1 MALAFQ
7 SIQPLLQASVV
18 KPGANGSVKVQRSAG
33 ATRDSVAA
41 SVMGVGAVLG
51 AGFCRSQARTFKS
64 NRRGRGKS
72 GIQMLHQV
80 SDHEISVSDDQLVR
94 YMGGNVVVRALCA
107 TELVQ
112 KVIGQ
117 HQCSPMAGI
126 ALGRALLATTLLA
139 NGRDEGESLQ
149 LRIQGDGPIGSIIT
163 EASSALTVRG
173 MVGNPAADAPSV
185 PDLVGVGSASTL
197 RLTRTHPYWKRP
209 YTGTIG
215 LKSGEIAEDV
225 AQYLGMSE
233 QTPASMGLSV
243 EWDSEAVGG
252 GEQQFFWTLIKN
264 QVGDQG
270 WSRINGWG
278 IQPSFMNCSCQDLR
292 KQSKTCE
299 SHFIRRVATVQAGC
313 VKQAEG
319 WLVTLLPGRALGE
332 APRRTNCRKPVSVPS
347 LVTLGKSWKGMAK
360 NRWASRKKID
370 NHRVIQERQS
380 LIAVWFRDESQW
392 VIRLGWSRGVRCPGT
407 VVLCIGACAAFYL
420 AI

>member
-1 MALAFQ
+1 
-7 SIQPLLQASVV
+7 
-18 KPGANGSVKVQRSAG
+18 
-33 ATRDSVAA
+33 
-41 SVMGVGAVLG
+41 
-51 AGFCRSQARTFKS
+51 
-64 NRRGRGKS
+64 
-72 GIQMLHQV
+72 
-80 SDHEISVSDDQLVR
+80 
-94 YMGGNVVVRALCA
+94 MGGNVVVRAVCA

-243 EWDSEAVGG
+243 EWDSEA
-252 GEQQFFWTLIKN
+252 
-264 QVGDQG
+264 
-270 WSRINGWG
+270 
-278 IQPSFMNCSCQDLR
+278 
-292 KQSKTCE
+292 
-299 SHFIRRVATVQAGC
+299 GC
-313 VKQAEG
+313 IKQAEG
-319 WLVTLLPGRALGE
+319 WLVTLLPGWDE
-332 APRRTNCRKPVSVPS
+332 AEVSVVEANINTFDRMESTGSRPHDICKHMMRELRGEFQAEQKPTFRCKCS
-347 LVTLGKSWKGMAK
+347 KKRLATAVMMLGKSEVEQILRDKETVEAQCDWCGSPLSLTPEEVLDHLSSDKGQQEMAT
-360 NRWASRKKID
+360 RSYTP
-370 NHRVIQERQS
+370 RQ
-380 LIAVWFRDESQW
+380 LKLKEEELKAMPATGKAD
-392 VIRLGWSRGVRCPGT
+392 WS
-407 VVLCIGACAAFYL
+407 
-420 AI
+420 

>member
-18 KPGANGSVKVQRSAG
+18 KPGRANGSVKVQRSAIG
-33 ATRDSVAA
+33 ATRDSGA
-41 SVMGVGAVLG
+41 SVISMGVGAVLG
-51 AGFCRSQARTFKS
+51 AGFCRSQARTKS
-64 NRRGRGKS
+64 NRKGRGKS
-72 GIQMLHQV
+72 MQMLHMQV
-80 SDHEISVSDDQLVR
+80 SDHEISETSSDQLVR
-94 YMGGNVVVRALCA
+94 YMGGNVVVRAVCA

-215 LKSGEIAEDV
+215 LKCGEIAEDV

-243 EWDSEAVGG
+243 EWDSEAGG
-252 GEQQFFWTLIKN
+252 VQQFLE
-264 QVGDQG
+264 VS
-270 WSRINGWG
+270 SRINLEIKDDQGS
-278 IQPSFMNCSCQDLR
+278 I
-292 KQSKTCE
+292 
-299 SHFIRRVATVQAGC
+299 V
-313 VKQAEG
+313 
-319 WLVTLLPGRALGE
+319 E
-332 APRRTNCRKPVSVPS
+332 ASN
-347 LVTLGKSWKGMAK
+347 
-360 NRWASRKKID
+360 
-370 NHRVIQERQS
+370 
-380 LIAVWFRDESQW
+380 
-392 VIRLGWSRGVRCPGT
+392 
-407 VVLCIGACAAFYL
+407 
-420 AI
+420 

>member
-18 KPGANGSVKVQRSAG
+18 KPGRANGSVKVQRSAIG
-33 ATRDSVAA
+33 ATRDSGA
-41 SVMGVGAVLG
+41 SVISMGVGAVLG
-51 AGFCRSQARTFKS
+51 AGFCRSQARTKS

-72 GIQMLHQV
+72 MQMLHMQV
-80 SDHEISVSDDQLVR
+80 SDHEISETSSDQLVR
-94 YMGGNVVVRALCA
+94 YMGGNVVVRAVCA

-215 LKSGEIAEDV
+215 LKCGEIAEDV

-243 EWDSEAVGG
+243 EWDSEA
-252 GEQQFFWTLIKN
+252 
-264 QVGDQG
+264 
-270 WSRINGWG
+270 
-278 IQPSFMNCSCQDLR
+278 
-292 KQSKTCE
+292 
-299 SHFIRRVATVQAGC
+299 GC
-313 VKQAEG
+313 IKQAEG
-319 WLVTLLPGRALGE
+319 WLVTLLPGWDE
-332 APRRTNCRKPVSVPS
+332 AEVSVVEANINTFDRMESTGSRPHDICKHMMRELRGEFQAEQKPTFRCKCS
-347 LVTLGKSWKGMAK
+347 KKRLATAVMMLGKSEVEQILRDKETVEAQCDWCGSPLTLTPEEVLDHLSSDKGQQEMATC
-360 NRWASRKKID
+360 SYTP
-370 NHRVIQERQS
+370 RQ
-380 LIAVWFRDESQW
+380 LKLKEEELKAMPATGKAD
-392 VIRLGWSRGVRCPGT
+392 WS
-407 VVLCIGACAAFYL
+407 
-420 AI
+420 

>member
-18 KPGANGSVKVQRSAG
+18 KPGANGSVRVQRSAG
-33 ATRDSVAA
+33 APRDSGAA

-51 AGFCRSQARTFKS
+51 AGFCRSQARTKS
-64 NRRGRGKS
+64 RRGRGKS
-72 GIQMLHQV
+72 IQMLHQV
-80 SDHEISVSDDQLVR
+80 SDHEISESSDQLVR
-94 YMGGNVVVRALCA
+94 YMGGNVVVRAVCA

-252 GEQQFFWTLIKN
+252 GSRESSWRSRMIE
-264 QVGDQG
+264 DQ
-270 WSRINGWG
+270 
-278 IQPSFMNCSCQDLR
+278 CLR
-292 KQSKTCE
+292 HPTKFHE
-299 SHFIRRVATVQAGC
+299 
-313 VKQAEG
+313 
-319 WLVTLLPGRALGE
+319 L
-332 APRRTNCRKPVSVPS
+332 
-347 LVTLGKSWKGMAK
+347 
-360 NRWASRKKID
+360 
-370 NHRVIQERQS
+370 
-380 LIAVWFRDESQW
+380 
-392 VIRLGWSRGVRCPGT
+392 
-407 VVLCIGACAAFYL
+407 
-420 AI
+420 

>member
-243 EWDSEAVGG
+243 EWDSEA
-252 GEQQFFWTLIKN
+252 
-264 QVGDQG
+264 
-270 WSRINGWG
+270 
-278 IQPSFMNCSCQDLR
+278 
-292 KQSKTCE
+292 
-299 SHFIRRVATVQAGC
+299 GC

-319 WLVTLLPGRALGE
+319 WLVTLLPGWDE
-332 APRRTNCRKPVSVPS
+332 AEVSVVQANINTFDRMESTGSRPHDICKHMMRELRGEFQAEQKPTFRCKCS
-347 LVTLGKSWKGMAK
+347 KKRLATAVMMLGKSEVEQILRDKETVEAQCDWCGSPLTLTPEEVFHHLSSDKGQQEMAT
-360 NRWASRKKID
+360 RSYTP
-370 NHRVIQERQS
+370 RQ
-380 LIAVWFRDESQW
+380 LKLKEEELKAMPATGKAD
-392 VIRLGWSRGVRCPGT
+392 WS
-407 VVLCIGACAAFYL
+407 
-420 AI
+420 